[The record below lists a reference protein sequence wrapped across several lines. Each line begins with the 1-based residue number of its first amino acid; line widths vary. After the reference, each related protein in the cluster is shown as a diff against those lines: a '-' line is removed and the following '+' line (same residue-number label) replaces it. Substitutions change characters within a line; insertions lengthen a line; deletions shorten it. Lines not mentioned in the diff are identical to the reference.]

1 LIGGFDCVQTRERES
16 AGGASSVG
24 ELRGDDEK
32 LDWLLN
38 DAIKSVREMRCVKG
52 GRLGEA
58 EELAV
63 TDGGEI
69 GRRCSQMLR
78 SPASDFVVLRW
89 NRRERKREAREESR
103 GLL

>member
-1 LIGGFDCVQTRERES
+1 LIGGFDCVQTREREL
-16 AGGASSVG
+16 AGGASGVG

-38 DAIKSVREMRCVKG
+38 EAIKSVREMRCVKG

-69 GRRCSQMLR
+69 SQRCSQMLR
-78 SPASDFVVLRW
+78 SLASNFVALRW